1 MEKMTRTDKSYLTLC
16 KVRFNLNVCQSL
28 SEEEID
34 SLSDTARNLFRFPQA
49 FGIKLKLR
57 SFVNIWM
64 VEDCI
69 QDLDSDTCRIFQ
81 LYFYDNLFSP
91 KENSSIQDNSK
102 VTKKTVKTLLNELFS
117 LDDQPSNEQK
127 MEEYASEIGVTIR

>member
-1 MEKMTRTDKSYLTLC
+1 MTRTDQKITLC
-16 KVRFNLNVCQSL
+16 KGHFNLNACKSL

-34 SLSDTARNLFRFPQA
+34 SLSDTARNFFRFAQA

-127 MEEYASEIGVTIR
+127 MEEYASEIGVTVR